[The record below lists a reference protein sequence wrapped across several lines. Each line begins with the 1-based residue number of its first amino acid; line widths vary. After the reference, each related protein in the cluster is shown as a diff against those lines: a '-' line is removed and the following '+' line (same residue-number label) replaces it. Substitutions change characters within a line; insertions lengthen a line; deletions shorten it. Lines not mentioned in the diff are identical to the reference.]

1 MRVPRRQ
8 VIETTWLDFCVRR
21 IVGRTWTF
29 RREFAWTEVL
39 QSSRKNDRRFEFN
52 WTVKRSGMSLLKK
65 FESKSARVKGIT
77 FHATR
82 PWVLTSLHSGIIQLW
97 DYRMCVLIDKYD
109 EHDGP
114 VRGID
119 FHTQQPIFVS
129 GGDDYK
135 IKVWNYKQRKCI
147 FTLLGHL
154 DYIRTTFFHKEHPW
168 IISASDDQTV
178 RIWNWQSRSSIAILT
193 GHNHYVMCAQ
203 FHPSEDLVASA
214 SLDQTVRIWDISG
227 LRKKNAAPGIG
238 GGSGNRVGSTAISSA
253 QTDLFGQPDVIVKHV
268 LEGHD
273 RGVNWVFFHPTLPLI
288 VSGADDRLVKLWRYN
303 EGKAWEVD
311 SCRGHYNNVSSVLFH
326 PKSELILSNSEDKS
340 IRVWDMQK
348 RTCLQTFRHEND
360 RFWVIAAHP
369 TLNTFAAGHDNGMI
383 VFKIERERPACCIHE
398 NLVFYCKDRQLRRL
412 DLNTNRDVALL
423 QLRPTRV
430 TQPYYS
436 LHYNPAE
443 ESFLLL
449 TRPQNVEA
457 CVYELFKAPKDES
470 SASELPDSKRASGV
484 AVVWVARNRFAVLDK
499 NHQILIRDLNNKES
513 RKIDHDVPV
522 DDIFY
527 AGTGLL
533 LLRTP
538 EGLQMYDIQQKR
550 VLASAKVKYVLW
562 SKNMEYAALLSK
574 HTLTLITKRMEV
586 LCSVQESTRV
596 KSGAWDENGVF
607 VYTTSNHIKY
617 ALTAGDNGIIRTL
630 DLPVYI
636 LAIRGRQLYCL
647 NRDAAPIEITIDPTE
662 YRFKLALIN
671 RRYDEVLNMV
681 RSANLV
687 GQSIIAY
694 LQKKGYPE
702 VALHF
707 VKDEKTRFGL
717 ALECGNLNVALEAAK
732 VLDDRSVWEAL
743 GEAAL
748 LQGNHQIVE
757 LCYQRTKDFEKLAF
771 LYLITGNLE
780 KLKKMVKIA
789 QVRKDTHGN
798 FQTALYLGDVEE
810 RVRGFEVG
818 QFSLAYLTAATHGF
832 ESEAEKLRA
841 ELETRG
847 QPVPEIDV
855 NAQKL
860 APPPPIQRMD
870 ENWPLLAM
878 SSGAFDAQI
887 LAAGTRGVA
896 ASASAKAARAA
907 SAFAA
912 NDVPEDLEVDGE
924 AWGVDGDVLLDEE
937 GNPELDGLDTGD
949 LNGDAEDGG
958 WDVEA
963 DVVLPAEVEGLKIGD
978 EENEFFGVQTGY
990 PPSTHWANNS
1000 RLTADHVAAGSFKS
1014 AALLLRDQLGIV
1026 RVKPFKS
1033 VFLHVYA
1040 RSRIAFA
1047 GLPLTQS
1054 NCAYPLRNWQ
1064 EAAGRQGLPLVA
1076 IQLDDLA
1083 EQIQQCYHLTTS
1095 GKFVDAIAR
1104 FRELLLSIPLLV
1116 VESKQQVLEAQ
1127 QLVKI
1132 CREYLVGLL
1141 LESARKELSRDAAD
1155 SVRRN
1160 VEMAAY
1166 FTHCDLQPVH
1176 KILTLR
1182 TAANLAFKN
1191 NAKRACASFCRRCL
1205 ELGPKPDVA
1214 ANLRKMLAVAE
1225 RENTNAIELTYDE
1238 HNPFVICS
1246 RTFVPIYRGKPVDK
1260 CAFCGASYL
1269 PAYRSDV
1276 CDVCQVAQIGG
1287 EATGLR
1293 ISSIN

>member
-1 MRVPRRQ
+1 
-8 VIETTWLDFCVRR
+8 
-21 IVGRTWTF
+21 
-29 RREFAWTEVL
+29 
-39 QSSRKNDRRFEFN
+39 
-52 WTVKRSGMSLLKK
+52 MSLLKK

-77 FHATR
+77 FHPTR

-119 FHTQQPIFVS
+119 FHAQQPIFVS

-154 DYIRTTFFHKEHPW
+154 DYIRTTFFHKNYPW

-203 FHPSEDLVASA
+203 FHPTEDLVASA

-227 LRKKNAAPGIG
+227 LRKKNAVPGMGLG
-238 GGSGNRVGSTAISSA
+238 GGAGGGRVGSTAISSA
-253 QTDLFGQPDVIVKHV
+253 QTDLFGQPDVI
-268 LEGHD
+268 
-273 RGVNWVFFHPTLPLI
+273 
-288 VSGADDRLVKLWRYN
+288 
-303 EGKAWEVD
+303 
-311 SCRGHYNNVSSVLFH
+311 
-326 PKSELILSNSEDKS
+326 
-340 IRVWDMQK
+340 K

-369 TLNTFAAGHDNGMI
+369 SLNTFAAGHDNGMI
-383 VFKIERERPACCIHE
+383 VFKIERERPACCVHE
-398 NLVFYCKDRQLRRL
+398 NLVFYVKDRQLRKL
-412 DLNTNRDVALL
+412 DLNNNRDIALL

-430 TQPYYS
+430 TQPYFS
-436 LHYNPAE
+436 LQYNPAE

-449 TRPQNVEA
+449 TRPQNPEA

-470 SASELPDSKRASGV
+470 SATELPDSKRAGGL

-499 NHQILIRDLNNKES
+499 THTITVRDLNNKES
-513 RKIDHDVPV
+513 RKIEHDLPV

-550 VLASAKVKYVLW
+550 VLASAKVNKVKYVLW

-574 HTLTLITKRMEV
+574 HTLTLISKRMEV

-596 KSGAWDENGVF
+596 KSGAWDEQGVF

-617 ALTAGDNGIIRTL
+617 ALIAGDNGIIRTL

-636 LAIRGRQLYCL
+636 LAIRGTQLYCL

-810 RVRGFEVG
+810 RIRVLTDVG
-818 QFSLAYLTAATHGF
+818 QFSLAYLTAATHGY
-832 ESEAEKLRA
+832 EEEAERLRG
-841 ELETRG
+841 ELESRG
-847 QPVPEIDV
+847 QPVPEIDP

-887 LAAGTRGVA
+887 LAAGPRGVA
-896 ASASAKAARAA
+896 ASAATKQARAA

-912 NDVPEDLEVDGE
+912 ADQPDDLEVDGE
-924 AWGVDGDVLLDEE
+924 AWGVDGDVLLDED
-937 GNPELDGLDTGD
+937 GNPELDGMDGAE
-949 LNGDAEDGG
+949 LNGDAGEDGG

-963 DVVLPAEVEGLKIGD
+963 DVVLPADVEGLKIGD
-978 EENEFFGVQTGY
+978 EENEFFGVQSGY

-1026 RVKPFKS
+1026 RVKPFKN

-1047 GLPLTQS
+1047 GLPLTTS

-1076 IQLDDLA
+1076 VQLTDLA
-1083 EQIQQCYHLTTS
+1083 QQLQQCYHLTTS
-1095 GKFVDAIAR
+1095 GKFGDAITR
-1104 FRELLLSIPLLV
+1104 FRDLLLSVPLLV
-1116 VESKQQVLEAQ
+1116 VDSKQEVLEAQ
-1127 QLVKI
+1127 QLIKI

-1141 LESARKELSRDAAD
+1141 LESARKELPRDAAD
-1155 SVRRN
+1155 SIRRN

-1191 NAKRACASFCRRCL
+1191 NAKLTCASFCRRCL
-1205 ELGPKPDVA
+1205 DLGSFEWILSIDPARLLAGPKPDVA

-1246 RTFVPIYRGKPVDK
+1246 RTFVPIYRGKPVEK

-1269 PAYRSDV
+1269 PAHRGSV
-1276 CDVCQVAQIGG
+1276 CDVCQVARIGG
-1287 EATGLR
+1287 EASGLR
-1293 ISSIN
+1293 ISTVNQ

>member
-1 MRVPRRQ
+1 
-8 VIETTWLDFCVRR
+8 
-21 IVGRTWTF
+21 
-29 RREFAWTEVL
+29 
-39 QSSRKNDRRFEFN
+39 
-52 WTVKRSGMSLLKK
+52 MSLLKK

-77 FHATR
+77 FHPTR

-119 FHTQQPIFVS
+119 FHAQQPIFVS

-154 DYIRTTFFHKEHPW
+154 DYIRTTFFHKNYPW

-203 FHPSEDLVASA
+203 FHPD
-214 SLDQTVRIWDISG
+214 
-227 LRKKNAAPGIG
+227 G
-238 GGSGNRVGSTAISSA
+238 GPRR
-253 QTDLFGQPDVIVKHV
+253 FGV
-268 LEGHD
+268 
-273 RGVNWVFFHPTLPLI
+273 
-288 VSGADDRLVKLWRYN
+288 
-303 EGKAWEVD
+303 
-311 SCRGHYNNVSSVLFH
+311 
-326 PKSELILSNSEDKS
+326 
-340 IRVWDMQK
+340 
-348 RTCLQTFRHEND
+348 
-360 RFWVIAAHP
+360 
-369 TLNTFAAGHDNGMI
+369 
-383 VFKIERERPACCIHE
+383 IERERPACCVHE
-398 NLVFYCKDRQLRRL
+398 NLVFYVKDRQLRKL
-412 DLNTNRDVALL
+412 DLNNNRDIALL

-430 TQPYYS
+430 TQPYFS
-436 LHYNPAE
+436 LQYNPAE

-449 TRPQNVEA
+449 TRPQNPEA

-470 SASELPDSKRASGV
+470 SATELPDSKRAGGL

-499 NHQILIRDLNNKES
+499 THTITVRDLSNKDS
-513 RKIDHDVPV
+513 RKIEHDLPV

-550 VLASAKVKYVLW
+550 VLASVKVNKVKYVLW

-574 HTLTLITKRMEV
+574 HTLTLISKRMEV

-596 KSGAWDENGVF
+596 KSGAWDEQGVF

-617 ALTAGDNGIIRTL
+617 ALIAGDNGIIRTL

-636 LAIRGRQLYCL
+636 LAIRGTQLYCL

-810 RVRGFEVG
+810 RIRVLTDVG
-818 QFSLAYLTAATHGF
+818 QFSLAYLTAATHGY
-832 ESEAEKLRA
+832 EEEAERLRG
-841 ELETRG
+841 ELESRG
-847 QPVPEIDV
+847 QPVPEIDP

-887 LAAGTRGVA
+887 LAAGPRGVA
-896 ASASAKAARAA
+896 ASAATKQARAA

-912 NDVPEDLEVDGE
+912 ADQPDDLEVDGE
-924 AWGVDGDVLLDEE
+924 AWGVDGDVLLDED
-937 GNPELDGLDTGD
+937 GNPELDGMDGAE
-949 LNGDAEDGG
+949 LNGDAGEDGG

-963 DVVLPAEVEGLKIGD
+963 DVVLPADVEGLKIGD
-978 EENEFFGVQTGY
+978 EENEFFGVQSGY

-1026 RVKPFKS
+1026 RVKPFKN

-1047 GLPLTQS
+1047 GLPLTTS

-1076 IQLDDLA
+1076 VQLTDLA
-1083 EQIQQCYHLTTS
+1083 QQLQQCYHLTTS
-1095 GKFVDAIAR
+1095 GKFGDAITR
-1104 FRELLLSIPLLV
+1104 FRDLLLSVPLLV
-1116 VESKQQVLEAQ
+1116 VESKQEVLEAQ
-1127 QLVKI
+1127 QLIKI

-1141 LESARKELSRDAAD
+1141 LESARKELPRDAAD
-1155 SVRRN
+1155 SIRRN

-1191 NAKRACASFCRRCL
+1191 NAKLTCASFCRRCL
-1205 ELGPKPDVA
+1205 DLGPKPDVA

-1246 RTFVPIYRGKPVDK
+1246 RTFVPIYRGKPVEK
-1260 CAFCGASYL
+1260 CAFCGASCPPTAAPSATCARWRASAARR
-1269 PAYRSDV
+1269 PACGFPPSTSERRCWTTRSFPSS
-1276 CDVCQVAQIGG
+1276 
-1287 EATGLR
+1287 
-1293 ISSIN
+1293 SSIAIQSNRSHFFLPCLSQSLRLFNVELIIGVHECVCVWINRLMASLLPLCGSLCSSK